1 MDRSSPPP
9 DLLFRPPVRRGIT
22 MLALALFAA
31 LLYWS
36 FRAVGLYTIDLG
48 GIESNVIHGIQKL
61 LMGLPLY
68 EDPERPTFDVV
79 QYTPLYHYL
88 VAGLGHLFGVDPAQ
102 PQQVFVLSRLVSLG
116 CNLASVG
123 VVFGTIRRLGV
134 ARWLALFWSL
144 LLFATLTRHFYS
156 RPDSLYLLL
165 FAASLALFLR
175 ALALPEER
183 AQRRALLWATGVAC
197 LSVLAKQSGVLPLGI
212 IGLYLL
218 WQRRWKDLFAQAAF
232 AAVLLMLALGALCLH
247 YGGHVLYQ
255 NIVTGLKNGF
265 SLEIFRTVF
274 GTRRYLTIVGFHV
287 LGGVLAWRMMRGT
300 DPVRKALGLA
310 IPITFL
316 FALVT
321 GLKSGSRLN
330 YFLENFLVVFVALP
344 LVFTMR
350 KERLSRYGQVALLA
364 YAFLHF
370 TMGVLRLRAVVNGI
384 ETKEHGSE
392 RYAQA
397 AGIADHLRN
406 DRHLAPGQY
415 VLVHERD
422 FLEHF
427 LVGHGVL
434 DQKDIIFY
442 SPPGL
447 YDRSRFFAAMDDGQ
461 VRFVVSRQPLTSIR
475 FLGRT
480 FDAFAPVDTL
490 FGHVLYE
497 HTAARPERGFR

>member
-9 DLLFRPPVRRGIT
+9 DVLFRPPVRRAAT
-22 MLALALFAA
+22 ALALALFAA

-48 GIESNVIHGIQKL
+48 GIEGNVVHGIQKL

-79 QYTPLYHYL
+79 QYTPLYYYL

-102 PQQVFVLSRLVSLG
+102 PQEVFMLSRLVSLG

-123 VVFGTIRRLGV
+123 VVFGTIRRLGA

-165 FAASLALFLR
+165 FATSLALFLR
-175 ALALPEER
+175 ALALPGER

-197 LSVLAKQSGVLPLGI
+197 LSVLTKQSGVLPLGI
-212 IGLYLL
+212 IGLHLL
-218 WQRRWKDLFAQAAF
+218 WQRRWKDLLAQTAL
-232 AAVLLMLALGALCLH
+232 AAVVLTLALGALCLH

-287 LGGVLAWRMMRGT
+287 LGGMLAWRMMRGA

-344 LVFTMR
+344 LAFTIP

-384 ETKEHGSE
+384 EAKEQGRE

-397 AGIADHLRN
+397 AAFAAHLRH
-406 DRHLAPGQY
+406 DKHLRPGEY
-415 VLVHERD
+415 VFINGRD

-427 LVGHGVL
+427 LVGHDVL
-434 DQKDIIFY
+434 GQKDIVTY
-442 SPPGL
+442 SRERI
-447 YDRSRFFAAMDDGQ
+447 YDYRAFFIAMDDGA
-461 VRFVVSRQPLTSIR
+461 VRFVVSRAPVSHLHY
-475 FLGRT
+475 LGRT
-480 FDAFAPVDTL
+480 FTGFVPVEVSL
-490 FGHVLYE
+490 GYHLY
-497 HTAARPERGFR
+497 ARDPSD